1 MLGLQGCPAASTR
14 VGEVRD
20 RTTFTDDCEKMR
32 ESDLAAVAA
41 AKPDLIVFASA
52 LGPYK
57 TLESGKTGASA
68 QAEWTSAT
76 LRSIEAVYS
85 VGAPVVV
92 IGNPPEG
99 RRVTDCALRIFGP
112 ERCASTI
119 AAVDREKRAAEVEAV
134 RQATAQG
141 LPAAYID
148 PEPWFCTS
156 DGSCP
161 IRVGDVIVRLDS
173 SHLTQ
178 SSSESLGG
186 VLRSA
191 LAAARVV

>member
-1 MLGLQGCPAASTR
+1 
-14 VGEVRD
+14 
-20 RTTFTDDCEKMR
+20 MR

-57 TLESGKTGASA
+57 TLESGKTRAPA

-76 LRSIEAVYS
+76 LRSMEAVRS

-99 RRVTDCALRIFGP
+99 RRVTDCSLRIFGP
-112 ERCASTI
+112 DRCVSTI
-119 AAVDREKRAAEVEAV
+119 DAVDREERAAEVEAV

-141 LPAAYID
+141 LPAVYLD

-161 IRVGDVIVRLDS
+161 IGVGDVIVRLDS

-191 LAAARVV
+191 LVAARVV